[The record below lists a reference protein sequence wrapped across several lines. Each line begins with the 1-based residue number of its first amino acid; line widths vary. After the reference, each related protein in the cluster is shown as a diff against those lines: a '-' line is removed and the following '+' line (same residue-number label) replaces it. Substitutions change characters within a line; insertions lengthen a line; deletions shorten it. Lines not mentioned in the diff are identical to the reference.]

1 MRLSA
6 LILAGGRGR
15 RLGNVEKSLIRCS
28 DSRSLLEH
36 TIGILESV
44 VDDVIVSVRDGG
56 QAQELVD
63 YACGKEMVFD
73 TYQDV
78 GPLAGMLEGFKKAKG
93 EYIFVTACDMP
104 FIDEDVVNFMFH
116 SAEGHDAAVPV
127 RNDGSME
134 PLCSV
139 YRVEPMLPLI
149 ESSIRLNRKF
159 ILAPVF
165 ELDDVLQVNIELLK
179 EFDPQLKSL
188 ININTL
194 EDLNRFDLC

>member
-1 MRLSA
+1 MSLSA

-28 DSRSLLEH
+28 GGSLLER
-36 TIGILESV
+36 TIGILECI
-44 VDDVIVSVRDGG
+44 VDDVIVSVRDEG
-56 QAQELVD
+56 QAQELAGD
-63 YACGKEMVFD
+63 ACGKEMVFD
-73 TYQDV
+73 TYEDV

-104 FIDEDVVNFMFH
+104 FIDKEVVKFMFRC
-116 SAEGHDAAVPV
+116 AKGHDAAVPV
-127 RNDGSME
+127 HNDGSME

-149 ESSIRLNRKF
+149 ESSIRSNRKF

-165 ELDDVLQVNIELLK
+165 ELDDVVRVDIGLLK
-179 EFDPQLKSL
+179 EFDPLLKCL

-194 EDLNRFDLC
+194 EDLDQFNIC

>member
-1 MRLSA
+1 MSLSA

-28 DSRSLLEH
+28 GGRSLLER
-36 TIGILESV
+36 TIGILEYI
-44 VDDVIVSVRDGG
+44 VDDVIVSVRDEG
-56 QAQELVD
+56 QAQELAD
-63 YACGKEMVFD
+63 DACGKEMVFD

-104 FIDEDVVNFMFH
+104 FIDKEVVKFMFH
-116 SAEGHDAAVPV
+116 CAKGHDAAVPV
-127 RNDGSME
+127 RNDGSIE

-139 YRVEPMLPLI
+139 YRIEPLLPLI
-149 ESSIRLNRKF
+149 ESSIRSNRKF

-165 ELDDVLQVNIELLK
+165 ELDDVAKVNIELLK

-194 EDLNRFDLC
+194 EDLGRFDLC